1 MAEMSTPE
9 TPTPSPP
16 ARQGPRP
23 LALHLGVATMACLSS
38 PNGLAR
44 LSNGSS
50 GWSESLSARAA
61 ALAQGLKSANPDAF
75 REVVQAAAFGRLTRF
90 LRAVDGYRHHP
101 YRRPF
106 ADPPIAWQHGS
117 TRLLDYSRAPEAQG
131 GTGSGNGGGGTGP
144 ALLIAP
150 SLVNRGYVLDLMPE
164 RSLMRALAADGF
176 RPYLIEWGTPG
187 AAEAGID
194 LDGYILDRLGQCLD
208 TVRDA
213 TGTKPVL
220 VGYCMGGLL
229 ALALALRR
237 QDELSGL
244 ALLATPWDFHADG
257 GSQSRLAAGLMGPWF
272 PLFEAM
278 GGLPVD
284 VLQIFFASLDPLLAL
299 KKFLAF
305 SDCEPDS
312 ERAQA
317 FVALEDW
324 LNDGVTLPAAV
335 ARTCVLGWYGENT
348 PARGTWQ
355 VGGAPVRPRDITLPT
370 LAVVPKKDR
379 IVPPASA
386 NALAQDIPGAHILTP
401 PAGHIGMVV
410 GGQRRTHLWQP
421 LADWINGLQK

>member
-1 MAEMSTPE
+1 
-9 TPTPSPP
+9 
-16 ARQGPRP
+16 
-23 LALHLGVATMACLSS
+23 
-38 PNGLAR
+38 
-44 LSNGSS
+44 
-50 GWSESLSARAA
+50 LSARAA
-61 ALAQGLKSANPDAF
+61 ALARSLENENPEALREAVEDAAHARLK
-75 REVVQAAAFGRLTRF
+75 RF

-106 ADPPIAWQHGS
+106 DDPPVAWQGGS
-117 TRLLDYSRAPEAQG
+117 TRLLDYSRAPEAKARKG
-131 GTGSGNGGGGTGP
+131 GKPGP

-164 RSLMRALAADGF
+164 RSMLRALAADGF

-194 LDGYILDRLGQCLD
+194 LDAYILDRLGQCLD
-208 TVRDA
+208 TVRDE

-237 QDELSGL
+237 QEDLSGL

-257 GSQSRLAAGLMGPWF
+257 GTQSRLAAGLMAPWF
-272 PLFEAM
+272 PLFETM
-278 GGLPVD
+278 GGVPVD
-284 VLQIFFASLDPLLAL
+284 VLQMFFASLDPLLAL
-299 KKFLAF
+299 RKFLAF

-312 ERAQA
+312 ERAEA

-324 LNDGVTLPAAV
+324 LNDGVMLPAAV
-335 ARTCVLGWYGENT
+335 ARTCIHGWYAENT
-348 PARGTWQ
+348 PARGAWR
-355 VGGAPVRPRDITLPT
+355 VGGAPVRPQEVTLPT
-370 LAVVPKKDR
+370 LAVVPQKDR

-386 NALAQDIPGAHILTP
+386 RALADALPDARVLIP

-410 GGQRRTHLWQP
+410 GGKRRTHLWKP
-421 LADWINGLQK
+421 LAQWISSLQK

>member
-1 MAEMSTPE
+1 MT
-9 TPTPSPP
+9 SPP

-23 LALHLGVATMACLSS
+23 LALHLGIATMACLSS

-44 LSNGSS
+44 LRSGSD

-61 ALAQGLKSANPDAF
+61 ALARSLANASPDAL
-75 REVVQAAAFGRLTRF
+75 REAVEAAAHGRLKRF

-101 YRRPF
+101 YHRPF
-106 ADPPIAWQHGS
+106 EDPPVAWEGGS
-117 TRLLDYSRAPEAQG
+117 TRLLDYSRAPEASRRKG
-131 GTGSGNGGGGTGP
+131 GAGP

-164 RSLMRALAADGF
+164 RSLLRALAADGV
-176 RPYLIEWGTPG
+176 RPYLIEWGAPG

-194 LDGYILDRLGQCLD
+194 LDGYILDRLGACLD
-208 TVRDA
+208 AVRA
-213 TGTKPVL
+213 ETGEKPIL

-237 QDELSGL
+237 QDELRGL

-257 GSQSRLAAGLMGPWF
+257 GTQSTLAAGLMGPWM
-272 PLFEAM
+272 PLFDAM
-278 GGLPVD
+278 GGVPVD
-284 VLQIFFASLDPLLAL
+284 VLQTFFASLDPLLAL
-299 KKFLAF
+299 RKFLAF

-312 ERAQA
+312 ERAEA

-324 LNDGVTLPAAV
+324 LNDGVMLPAAV
-335 ARTCVLGWYGENT
+335 ARDCILGWYGENT
-348 PARGTWQ
+348 PARGAWQ
-355 VGGAPVRPRDITLPT
+355 VGGAPVRPQEIALPT
-370 LAVVPKKDR
+370 LAVVPEKDR

-386 NALAQDIPGAHILTP
+386 RALAEEISGAHILAP

-410 GGQRRTHLWQP
+410 GGQRRTHLWDP
-421 LADWINGLQK
+421 LGQWINGLEK

>member
-1 MAEMSTPE
+1 
-9 TPTPSPP
+9 
-16 ARQGPRP
+16 
-23 LALHLGVATMACLSS
+23 MACLSS

-44 LSNGSS
+44 LRNGS
-50 GWSESLSARAA
+50 GNWSESLSARAA
-61 ALAQGLKSANPDAF
+61 ALVQSLANEDPEVFRGAVEDAAHARLK
-75 REVVQAAAFGRLTRF
+75 RF

-101 YRRPF
+101 YHRPF
-106 ADPPIAWQHGS
+106 VDPPVAWQSGS
-117 TRLLDYSRAPEAQG
+117 TRLLDYSRAPEAKG
-131 GTGSGNGGGGTGP
+131 KSGP

-164 RSLMRALAADGF
+164 RSLMRALAADGV
-176 RPYLIEWGTPG
+176 RPYLVEWGTPG

-208 TVRDA
+208 TVRA
-213 TGTKPVL
+213 ESGTKPIL

-229 ALALALRR
+229 ALALAQRR

-257 GSQSRLAAGLMGPWF
+257 GTQSRLAAGLMGPWF
-272 PLFEAM
+272 PLFDAM
-278 GGLPVD
+278 GGVPVD
-284 VLQIFFASLDPLLAL
+284 VLQMFFASLDPLLAL
-299 KKFLAF
+299 RKFLAF

-312 ERAQA
+312 ERAEA

-324 LNDGVTLPAAV
+324 LNDGVMLPAAV

-348 PARGTWQ
+348 PARGTWR
-355 VGGAPVRPRDITLPT
+355 VGDAPVRPQEIDLPT
-370 LAVVPKKDR
+370 LAVVPQKDR

-386 NALAQDIPGAHILTP
+386 RALAEAISGAHMMAP

-410 GGQRRTHLWQP
+410 GGQRRAHLWEP
-421 LADWINGLQK
+421 FAEWINGLQW